1 MSSFGCY
8 TDSTSTKN
16 IYTNF
21 AAKELHSL
29 HPRSLFKPRPHATN
43 LPSMSQPPGSH
54 SVKNESNVQ
63 AYNSSATS
71 PDLASLKGLASEIR
85 GALECLEHHDAIHTC
100 GKAALAILQI
110 RPLEALQLAKDH
122 VQNTPFRDVRKCWL
136 RLYEDASLWRA
147 AELLSDAADAGSNIE
162 SRDVFGMDE
171 DDWMS
176 QIVRVLDL
184 GLVVSG
190 GTSRGELYEAVFANL
205 EPFIGQSDI
214 SGDISRV
221 FNIDKPEPLATKHS
235 VATASHPSLE
245 EFQIHLNN
253 HMTPLL
259 LLDTINDWPAMKTWQ
274 DPTCLLRLTL
284 GGRRCVPIEIGETYT
299 HADWRQEIMPL
310 RRFMHEHLLPVD
322 SKEIG
327 YLGQHNLFHQ
337 IPKLQQDIRTPD
349 YCYTA
354 PPETTPASRLGLPAV
369 PPVDEPQK
377 NIWLGPRGTR
387 TPLHTDP
394 YHNIFCQVVGHKYV
408 RLYPPTATESIFP
421 RGEDEN
427 GINESNTSEVEIRL
441 DRTQPSNVA
450 VADADRFPLFIAE
463 ENYYEAVVG
472 PGECLYIP
480 AGWWHYIE
488 SLTASYSVS
497 FWWN

>member
-1 MSSFGCY
+1 
-8 TDSTSTKN
+8 
-16 IYTNF
+16 
-21 AAKELHSL
+21 
-29 HPRSLFKPRPHATN
+29 
-43 LPSMSQPPGSH
+43 MSQPTSPH
-54 SVKNESNVQ
+54 SANHESNVHI
-63 AYNSSATS
+63 NTRTHTS
-71 PDLASLKGLASEIR
+71 PDAAPLRGLASEIR
-85 GALECLEHHDAIHTC
+85 AELERLEDRDPIHEC
-100 GKAALAILQI
+100 GKAALAILEI

-147 AELLSDAADAGSNIE
+147 AELLREAG
-162 SRDVFGMDE
+162 DVRPNPDLGDISGTYN
-171 DDWMS
+171 WMS

-190 GTSRGELYEAVFANL
+190 GTSRSELYEAIFANL
-205 EPFIGQSDI
+205 EPFVDQSDS

-221 FNIDKPEPLATKHS
+221 FDSERPEALITNHPVVVVS
-235 VATASHPSLE
+235 QPSLE
-245 EFQIHLNN
+245 RFQIHLNS

-259 LLDTINDWPAMKTWQ
+259 LVGTINDWPAMNTWQ
-274 DPTCLLRLTL
+274 DPAHLLRLTL
-284 GGRRCVPIEIGETYT
+284 GGRRCVPIEVGETYT
-299 HADWRQEIMPL
+299 HADWRQEIMSI
-310 RRFMHEHLLPVD
+310 RKFMQHYLLPINP
-322 SKEIG
+322 SEIG

-337 IPKLQQDIRTPD
+337 IPKLQQGIRTPD

-354 PPETTPASRLGLPAV
+354 PPEVTPASRLGLPSV

-377 NIWLGPRGTR
+377 NIWLGPKGTR

-394 YHNIFCQVVGHKYV
+394 YHNIFCQVVGYKYV
-408 RLYPPTATESIFP
+408 RLYPPAATESVYP
-421 RGEDEN
+421 RGDDEN
-427 GINESNTSEVEIRL
+427 GINESNTSQVEIRL
-441 DRTQPSNVA
+441 DRGRQEGNVA
-450 VADADRFPLFIAE
+450 VEDPDSFPLFMAQK
-463 ENYYEAVVG
+463 NYYEVVVG